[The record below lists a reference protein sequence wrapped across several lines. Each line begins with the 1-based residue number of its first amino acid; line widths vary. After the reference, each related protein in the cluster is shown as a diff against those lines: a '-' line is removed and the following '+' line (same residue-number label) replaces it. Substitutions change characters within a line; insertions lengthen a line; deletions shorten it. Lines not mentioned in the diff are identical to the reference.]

1 MAFNPASATPA
12 AAETAAGDWAES
24 PAVLALSDARLARPA
39 PMTAAKD
46 RLDVQLLTEIGII
59 NQLSVT
65 LMERTIP
72 AGMSAAQFGVLS
84 HFVRRG
90 GEESP
95 AQLAGAFQVTKGAM
109 TNTLQR
115 LEAQGFVKILGDA
128 ADGRKKRV
136 SLTPEGARAYDTA
149 VMAMRPHM
157 EALRGA
163 FTDAEFAAALP
174 FLKALRIWLDE
185 NR

>member
-1 MAFNPASATPA
+1 
-12 AAETAAGDWAES
+12 
-24 PAVLALSDARLARPA
+24 
-39 PMTAAKD
+39 MTAAKD

-59 NQLSVT
+59 NQLSMT
-65 LMERTIP
+65 LLERTIP

-95 AQLAGAFQVTKGAM
+95 AQLASAFQVTKGAM

-115 LEAQGFVKILGDA
+115 LEAQGFVRIVGDA
-128 ADGRKKRV
+128 SDGRKKRV
-136 SLTPEGARAYDTA
+136 SLTPEGARAFDTA
-149 VMAMRPHM
+149 VLAMRPHM
-157 EALRGA
+157 EALRSA
-163 FTDAEFAAALP
+163 FTDSEFAAALP
-174 FLKALRIWLDE
+174 FLKALRVWLDE